1 MASEPPRPKQMSA
14 GEPTL
19 LLPGPEDARAARGG
33 FHLWPRT
40 VRWRLIASYALV
52 LLVTLVGLGV
62 ALNVFI
68 SRTLYATEFDFF
80 QSEAVAAVGASQS
93 RFDALTL
100 GQASTCAG
108 ALTYEEAFRQAIA
121 QPIIASHPGGIQ
133 GVYLLDD
140 AGNVLAP
147 LADQTADNGVA
158 PYLQMA
164 RLRALALR
172 ASSIFNGAPSGSGS
186 RQLANV
192 GYMVTS
198 RGATYG
204 VELIALR
211 YFTDSRCAVAPARPA
226 LGYVEIVT
234 SFRHTRVTLASL
246 RIVILL
252 VIAGIFALGLLLG
265 GPLISA
271 ALAPLSRLTQTARRV
286 ASGDLSRRARLS
298 HTDDEVGQLGVMFDA
313 MLARI
318 EAAFAATQRSEDRMR
333 QFIADASHELRT
345 PLTSI
350 RGYTDVLLRGAK
362 DEPETAERVLQ
373 AIRREAERMSRLVTD
388 LLTLARL
395 DTARPAERHLVD
407 LIALAGESVDQARIL
422 AGERQVLI
430 RSDGAGPLMAPG
442 DPDQLK
448 QVLLILLDNAL
459 KYGRQGPDSWVRLS
473 VARRPSAAILTIEDN
488 GPGIAPEDLPHIFER
503 FYRAERAARA
513 RRITGAAAPTTPA
526 TPATPAAPQ
535 SADASSG
542 KAEGS
547 GLGLSIARAI
557 AQAHGGAL
565 TAQSQPGAGTT
576 FTLILPAAPGRPAR
590 GRPTEDQGLSLAAQP
605 THPANP
611 SRPAPDPAGRA
622 TRPEG

>member
-1 MASEPPRPKQMSA
+1 MSA
-14 GEPTL
+14 GEPTI
-19 LLPGPEDARAARGG
+19 LPPDAETAREARGG
-33 FHLWPRT
+33 LHLWPRS

-80 QSEAVAAVGASQS
+80 QSEAVAAVGASQA

-100 GQASTCAG
+100 GQSPSCAD
-108 ALTYEEAFRQAIA
+108 ALSYEEAFRQAIA

-133 GVYLLDD
+133 GVYLLDG

-147 LADQTADNGVA
+147 LAEQSANNGVA

-164 RLRALALR
+164 RLRALALK
-172 ASSIFNGAPSGSGS
+172 ASSIFNGASNGGGS
-186 RQLANV
+186 RQLASA

-211 YFTDSRCAVAPARPA
+211 YFTDSRCAAAPARPA

-318 EAAFAATQRSEDRMR
+318 ESAFAATQRSEDRMR

-362 DEPETAERVLQ
+362 DEPETAERVLL
-373 AIRREAERMSRLVTD
+373 AIRREAERMSRLVAN

-395 DTARPAERHLVD
+395 DTAPSAERRLVD
-407 LIALAGESVDQARIL
+407 LVALAGESVDQARIL

-430 RSDGAGPLMAPG
+430 RTDGAGPLMAPG

-459 KYGRQGPDSWVRLS
+459 KYGRQGSDGWVRLS
-473 VARRPSAAILTIEDN
+473 VARRPGAAILTIEDN

-513 RRITGAAAPTTPA
+513 RRMAGVAAF
-526 TPATPAAPQ
+526 AAPQ

-542 KAEGS
+542 KADGS

-576 FTLILPAAPGRPAR
+576 FALTLPAAPGHPAR
-590 GRPTEDQGLSLAAQP
+590 GRPIGDQRLSSGAP
-605 THPANP
+605 PPHPAHP
-611 SRPAPDPAGRA
+611 SRPAPDPAERA
-622 TRPEG
+622 TRPGG